1 MGDITF
7 QGGSCLMYKDVFLMT
22 LFLMIIG
29 VAISMMKILF
39 DRLILS
45 NNLLQD
51 FLSLLPASPW
61 KPGKATPCSKSYDL
75 FVFQQDVK

>member
-39 DRLILS
+39 DLLILSTS
-45 NNLLQD
+45 NNLLQG
-51 FLSLLPASPW
+51 FLSFLPALRFAVETL
-61 KPGKATPCSKSYDL
+61 KG
-75 FVFQQDVK
+75 